1 MFHVFLQDPYK
12 PLLLVPNISRLM
24 TASCWWSAHVVCQ
37 CDTVV
42 LSYLSA
48 QVLEC
53 FCWCLFFLTGAK
65 KRTFTVFLWLEPNS
79 WHTLTL
85 SSFCFCG
92 TLSLYGLRGHIVCES
107 AFAPTQKCQALLS
120 SQPLNYF
127 RSLPEG
133 KGDRI
138 YFTDMKQKALRS
150 QTGGNK
156 ENWKEAKTVILMKTW
171 S

>member
-1 MFHVFLQDPYK
+1 MFLFFNKKEQKSEP
-12 PLLLVPNISRLM
+12 S
-24 TASCWWSAHVVCQ
+24 Q
-37 CDTVV
+37 
-42 LSYLSA
+42 
-48 QVLEC
+48 C
-53 FCWCLFFLTGAK
+53 FCGWRC
-65 KRTFTVFLWLEPNS
+65 TVYTLKPNS

-150 QTGGNK
+150 QTGGEQRKLKRSQNCNLN
-156 ENWKEAKTVILMKTW
+156 ENMELTPACRNLQAPNTNIQEMDKITLVL
-171 S
+171 